1 MTFFYRAYGIGIRS
15 DTSIAGLQALS
26 DTSPEASLKFEGGA
40 PQQWV
45 CNALKLRAR
54 VVAHRPTE
62 QGTAD
67 PTFLLTEYGDGE
79 YFELSY
85 ADGTRFVVNGGAD
98 RMWGKVEAPL
108 TNEDLAT
115 YFLGP
120 VMGFVLRRRHVTC
133 LHASGVELCGQAVVF
148 SGDAGYGKSTTAG
161 ALALRGIPV
170 IAEDIVP
177 LELTREKILAI
188 PGYPRICL
196 WPEAVE
202 KLAGGPEALP
212 RLTAAWEKRYL
223 PLDGVHGKF
232 SAEKLPVRLIY
243 LFGERSGAEDA
254 PRVEEIAP
262 REALMELVQKTY
274 MNWLLDREQRAKEFD
289 ELWRIVRQ
297 VPVRR
302 IIAHSDAGKIGALCE
317 LILADAGRVLGSVDV

>member
-1 MTFFYRAYGIGIRS
+1 VTFFYRAYGIGIRS
-15 DTSIAGLQALS
+15 DTSIAGLELLS
-26 DTSPEASLKFEGGA
+26 GTSSEASLKFESCP

-45 CNALKLRAR
+45 CDALKLRAR
-54 VVAHRPTE
+54 VLVHRPAE
-62 QGTAD
+62 QGSAD
-67 PTFLLTEYGDGE
+67 PTFVLTEHGNSE

-85 ADGTRFVVNGGAD
+85 ADGTTFVVNASTD
-98 RMWGKVEAPL
+98 RIWGKVEPPL

-133 LHASGVELCGQAVVF
+133 LHASAVALCGRGVVF
-148 SGDAGYGKSTTAG
+148 CGDAGYGKSTTAG
-161 ALALRGIPV
+161 ALALRGVPV

-177 LELTREKILAI
+177 LELTKEIIMAI
-188 PGYPRICL
+188 PGYPRVCL
-196 WPEAVE
+196 WAEAVE
-202 KLAGGPEALP
+202 KLAGFPEALP
-212 RLTAAWEKRYL
+212 KLTAAWEKRYL

-232 SAEKLPVRLIY
+232 SGEKRPLGLIY
-243 LFGERSGAEDA
+243 LFGERSGAQDA

-262 REALMELVQKTY
+262 REALVELVQKTY

-289 ELWRIVRQ
+289 ELGRIVSH

-302 IIAHSDAGKIGALCE
+302 IIAHQNAEKIGALCE
-317 LILADAGRVLGSVDV
+317 LILADAGSVLGSVNV